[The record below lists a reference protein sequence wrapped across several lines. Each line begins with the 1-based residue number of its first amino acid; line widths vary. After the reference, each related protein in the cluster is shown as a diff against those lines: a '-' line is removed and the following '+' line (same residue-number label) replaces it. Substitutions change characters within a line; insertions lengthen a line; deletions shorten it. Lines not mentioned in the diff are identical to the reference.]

1 MIYTQKEM
9 AQATTSFESR
19 FRMAY
24 LSVNFN
30 PTIVVACHS
39 KLLLTNTYRGM
50 VIKRHIWVV
59 PLQARLPW
67 TLWQGASPIFWPSQ
81 TIFRTWLWI
90 A

>member
-1 MIYTQKEM
+1 MIFTQKEM

-24 LSVNFN
+24 LSVDFN

-39 KLLLTNTYRGM
+39 KLLLTNTYRG
-50 VIKRHIWVV
+50 RSLNATFWVG
-59 PLQARLPW
+59 PLQAPMPW
-67 TLWQGASPIFWPSQ
+67 TLWQGATPIFWPSP

-90 A
+90 T